1 MSRRQASPPPSS
13 GGDYLRTMPSTFAVP
28 PPDSSSNDHS
38 FSHSAPSYH
47 TQSKSRPAVLPSDL
61 YSRPVPPSDV
71 ASSNFEWSEDAAS
84 TIHPDDSVSQLDRR
98 FTGRRGLFGPRP
110 MDGNNLPPPVPEI
123 PEELALE
130 ESVHRDYVPP
140 EMLKDDRSTVVP
152 SNKRGG
158 GQARSG
164 TGLRNDASAVG
175 PLARARGEGGGGSTA
190 VPYAPRQYEE
200 DEEDAPLVTGNAPR
214 TSPSGGSTGSQ
225 STVHP
230 YSRPK
235 GYAAVGGGE
244 RDQDDFDHDEEDA
257 YYPKRGGDAERGGDP
272 NYSHD
277 REMGIKAV
285 GGGGATGLVGSLM
298 SRLRGG
304 GANRR
309 QDSSFYAPNDLA
321 FEPPPNSSMDD
332 RNSSY
337 PPASYGMDRSQSSGL
352 HKIPSLDVVSAHN
365 RSGSEKYIDGS
376 SIRPEPMVKRW
387 FWDTTD
393 PARRVYEHKQG
404 MGIQRWPYASWTLA
418 VIMTIVMI
426 VELVKMKSITGSVI
440 QTKPAFNYM
449 IGPSGAVL
457 INQGARFAGCMKYIE
472 GVTNIQWTC
481 LNQTN
486 SATLSSSDPTCTMS
500 EICGFGGFQ
509 ITDGTGGP
517 NQSFRFF
524 VPIFLHAGILHL
536 LVNMAV
542 QCFGSTAQ
550 VERMMGTPKFL
561 VLYLAAGI
569 FGFVLGANFALVG
582 QPSVGASGAIFGTH
596 AALLYDL
603 AAHWKIEYQPKRKL
617 FWIVVEIVVGF
628 GLGWVPGID
637 NFAHLGGFAMGLVV
651 SLLLFP
657 VVHSPSRTHKYIF
670 YGLRILALPLV
681 IVMFVVLIRNFYTGD
696 PSTACS
702 WCRYLSCWPTA
713 NNNRC
718 KGTGLST
725 ISTSSSTVI
734 STLFTVLVSTYIL
747 PLLS

>member
-1 MSRRQASPPPSS
+1 MSRRQGSPPPSS
-13 GGDYLRTMPSTFAVP
+13 GSEYLRTIPSTFAVP
-28 PPDSSSNDHS
+28 PPQSSSNDHS
-38 FSHSAPSYH
+38 YSQSAPSYH
-47 TQSKSRPAVLPSDL
+47 TNSQPAVLPSDL

-130 ESVHRDYVPP
+130 ETVHRDYVPP
-140 EMLKDDRSTVVP
+140 EMLRDDRSTVVP
-152 SNKRGG
+152 KNKSIG
-158 GQARSG
+158 GQDRMI
-164 TGLRNDASAVG
+164 NQASAVG
-175 PLARARGEGGGGSTA
+175 PLARARGEGGSGSGSGTGSGNGT
-190 VPYAPRQYEE
+190 VPYTSRQYEE
-200 DEEDAPLVTGNAPR
+200 EDEDAPLVSDR
-214 TSPSGGSTGSQ
+214 TLRRNDQGSTGTQ
-225 STVHP
+225 TAVHP

-235 GYAAVGGGE
+235 GYAAVGGGG
-244 RDQDDFDHDEEDA
+244 RDQDEYDQDDEDS
-257 YYPKRGGDAERGGDP
+257 YYPKRGGDAEQGDP

-277 REMGIKAV
+277 REMGIKPV
-285 GGGGATGLVGSLM
+285 EGGTGLVGSLM

-304 GANRR
+304 GGNRR
-309 QDSSFYAPNDLA
+309 QESSFYAPNELA
-321 FEPPPNSSMDD
+321 FEPPSSASVD

-337 PPASYGMDRSQSSGL
+337 PPTSFGMDRSQSSGL
-352 HKIPSLDVVSAHN
+352 HKIPSLDVASAHD
-365 RSGSEKYIDGS
+365 RSASEKYVDGS
-376 SIRPEPMVKRW
+376 RIRPEPLWKRW

-393 PARRVYEHKQG
+393 PARRVWEHKQSL
-404 MGIQRWPYASWTLA
+404 GIQRWPYASWILA
-418 VIMTIVMI
+418 VVMTIVMI

-457 INQGARFAGCMKYIE
+457 INQGARFAGCMKFIE
-472 GVTNIQWTC
+472 GVTDIQWTC

-486 SATLSSSDPTCTMS
+486 SATLSSTDPTCTMS
-500 EICGFGGFQ
+500 EICGFGGFK
-509 ITDGTGGP
+509 ITDGAGGP
-517 NQSFRFF
+517 DQSFRFF

-561 VLYLAAGI
+561 VLYLSAGI
-569 FGFVLGANFALVG
+569 FGFVLGSNFALVG

-603 AAHWKIEYQPKRKL
+603 TAHWKIEYQPKRKL
-617 FWIVVEIVVGF
+617 FWIIVEIVVGF

-670 YGLRILALPLV
+670 YALRVVALPLS
-681 IVMFVVLIRNFYTGD
+681 IIMFVVLIRNFYTGD

-713 NNNRC
+713 QNNRC

-725 ISTSSSTVI
+725 ISASSSSSLSSLFAVVL
-734 STLFTVLVSTYIL
+734 STFLL
-747 PLLS
+747 PLL

>member
-1 MSRRQASPPPSS
+1 MSRRQGSPPPGS
-13 GGDYLRTMPSTFAVP
+13 GSEYLRAIPSTFAAP
-28 PPDSSSNDHS
+28 PPASSSHDHS
-38 FSHSAPSYH
+38 YSQTPSQYNA
-47 TQSKSRPAVLPSDL
+47 QSTVHPSDL

-110 MDGNNLPPPVPEI
+110 MDNIPAVPEI
-123 PEELALE
+123 PEEVALE
-130 ESVHRDYVPP
+130 QLHRDYVPP
-140 EMLKDDRSTVVP
+140 EMLRDDRSTVVP
-152 SNKRGG
+152 PGQRNG
-158 GQARSG
+158 GQSQATEG
-164 TGLRNDASAVG
+164 QAALG
-175 PLARARGEGGGGSTA
+175 PLARARGEGGNATGSGTGSGT
-190 VPYAPRQYEE
+190 VPYTPRRYVDD
-200 DEEDAPLVTGNAPR
+200 DEEDAPLVASDGTTRGIEQ
-214 TSPSGGSTGSQ
+214 GSTGSQ

-235 GYAAVGGGE
+235 GYAAVGGG
-244 RDQDDFDHDEEDA
+244 DQDDDDS
-257 YYPKRGGDAERGGDP
+257 YYPKRGGDAERGDP
-272 NYSHD
+272 DYSHD

-285 GGGGATGLVGSLM
+285 GAGGGGAGLVGSLM

-304 GANRR
+304 GGGARR
-309 QDSSFYAPNDLA
+309 QESSFYAPNELA
-321 FEPPPNSSMDD
+321 FEPPNSSSVD
-332 RNSSY
+332 RENSY
-337 PPASYGMDRSQSSGL
+337 PPTSYGMDRSQSSGL
-352 HKIPSLDVVSAHN
+352 HKIPSLDVASAHD
-365 RSGSEKYIDGS
+365 RSASEKYIDGS
-376 SIRPEPMVKRW
+376 RIDPEPVWKRW

-393 PARRVYEHKQG
+393 PSRRVYEHKQG
-404 MGIQRWPYASWTLA
+404 LGIQRWPYASWTLA
-418 VIMTIVMI
+418 VIMTIVLI
-426 VELVKMKSITGSVI
+426 VELVKMKSVTGSVI

-449 IGPSGAVL
+449 LGPSGAVL
-457 INQGARFAGCMKYIE
+457 INQGARFAGCMKFIE
-472 GVTNIQWTC
+472 GVTDIQWTC

-486 SATLSSSDPTCTMS
+486 SATLSSADPTCTMS
-500 EICGFGGFQ
+500 EICGFGGFK
-509 ITDGTGGP
+509 ITDGAGGP
-517 NQSFRFF
+517 DQSFRFF

-550 VERMMGTPKFL
+550 VEKMMGTPKFL
-561 VLYLAAGI
+561 VLYLSAGI
-569 FGFVLGANFALVG
+569 FGFVLGSNFALVG

-617 FWIVVEIVVGF
+617 FWILVEIVVGF

-637 NFAHLGGFAMGLVV
+637 NFAHLGGFAMGLVM

-657 VVHSPSRTHKYIF
+657 VVHSPSKAHKYIF
-670 YGLRILALPLV
+670 YGLRVVALPLA

-713 NNNRC
+713 QNNRC

-725 ISTSSSTVI
+725 VTASSSSVLSSVLTVI
-734 STLFTVLVSTYIL
+734 VSTYLL
-747 PLLS
+747 PFV

>member
-1 MSRRQASPPPSS
+1 MSRRQGSPPTGS
-13 GGDYLRTMPSTFAVP
+13 GTDYLRQVPSQFAVP
-28 PPDSSSNDHS
+28 PPQSSSHDHAYT
-38 FSHSAPSYH
+38 HS
-47 TQSKSRPAVLPSDL
+47 QPAVLPSDL

-84 TIHPDDSVSQLDRR
+84 TIAPDDSVSQLDRR

-110 MDGNNLPPPVPEI
+110 IPGNNLPPPVPEI

-130 ESVHRDYVPP
+130 ETVHRDYVPP
-140 EMLKDDRSTVVP
+140 EMLKDDRSTVVLSS
-152 SNKRGG
+152 SNNRSSGQTNSGIRERGMNEN
-158 GQARSG
+158 S
-164 TGLRNDASAVG
+164 SVG
-175 PLARARGEGGGGSTA
+175 PLARARGEGSGSGSGP
-190 VPYAPRQYEE
+190 VPYTSRQYDDE
-200 DEEDAPLVTGNAPR
+200 DEDAPLVANNAPR
-214 TSPSGGSTGSQ
+214 RIDQNSNGSQ

-235 GYAAVGGGE
+235 GYAAIGGVGDGRGNDHS
-244 RDQDDFDHDEEDA
+244 DQDNDDDDS
-257 YYPKRGGDAERGGDP
+257 YYPKRGLGGRDAERGDP
-272 NYSHD
+272 DDYSP
-277 REMGIKAV
+277 EIKAV
-285 GGGGATGLVGSLM
+285 GGGGAGLVGSLM

-309 QDSSFYAPNDLA
+309 QESSFYAPNELA
-321 FEPPPNSSMDD
+321 FEPPQSSSVD

-337 PPASYGMDRSQSSGL
+337 PPTLFGMDRSQSSGL
-352 HKIPSLDVVSAHN
+352 HKIPSLDVAGAHD
-365 RSGSEKYIDGS
+365 RTGSEKYIDASG
-376 SIRPEPMVKRW
+376 IRPEPLWKRW

-393 PARRVYEHKQG
+393 PARRVWEHKQS
-404 MGIQRWPYASWTLA
+404 MGIQRWPYASWLLA
-418 VIMTIVMI
+418 AVMTIVMI

-440 QTKPAFNYM
+440 QTKPSFNYM

-457 INQGARFAGCMKYIE
+457 INQGARFAGCMNFIK
-472 GVTNIQWTC
+472 GVTDIQWTC

-500 EICGFGGFQ
+500 EICGFGGFE
-509 ITDGTGGP
+509 IVDGPGGP
-517 NQSFRFF
+517 DQTFRFF

-550 VERMMGTPKFL
+550 VEKMMGTPKFI

-569 FGFVLGANFALVG
+569 FGFVLGSNFALVG

-617 FWIVVEIVVGF
+617 FWIVVEIIVGF

-637 NFAHLGGFAMGLVV
+637 NFAHLGGFAMGLVL
-651 SLLLFP
+651 SFLLFP

-670 YGLRILALPLV
+670 YGLRIVALPLA
-681 IVMFVVLIRNFYTGD
+681 IVMFVVLVKLFQTED

-713 NNNRC
+713 QNNRC

-725 ISTSSSTVI
+725 VTASSS
-734 STLFTVLVSTYIL
+734 SAFSSLFTIIVSTF
-747 PLLS
+747 LLALV